1 MKKIRIPGH
10 QKIRTERIGISGYK
24 MKALSN

>member
-10 QKIRTERIGISGYK
+10 QEIRVQRIGISGYK
-24 MKALSN
+24 FKTIPN